1 MTEKNLHEA
10 EPQNS
15 SSRMARYHTEKA
27 PIVKKEP
34 DEKVVA
40 ATTAPKKQATAQEK
54 MVQSTAW
61 LTVGNIFSRL
71 LGAVYVIPWY
81 MWMQPH
87 GEAANYLYTKGYNVY
102 ALFLMIST
110 AGIPAAVAKQTAR
123 YNSMN
128 EYGLSKKLLFYTLRL
143 MTIGGI
149 ICAGIMYL
157 GAPFLAQGNAD
168 LIPVMRSLSVVL
180 LIFPAMSVIR
190 GFFQGNNNMKP
201 YAISQIIEQIARVC
215 YMLAT
220 AYIIMQVNQGSYK
233 TAVVQSTFA
242 AFIGVAFAMAVLLV
256 SLLKERATF
265 REMIKESSNKISFS
279 GRQLVL
285 QMIAQ
290 AIPFIIVGSGIS
302 IFKLIDQYSFESIM
316 GMVTNYSAAKNA
328 ELFALISANPDK
340 LTMVVIALGTAMATA
355 GLPLITERFTK
366 KDHVGLAKLVTN
378 NIQLLFFVM
387 MPATIGMIVLSYPLN
402 TLFYRPN
409 LQGAHLL
416 AASCIVGIMM
426 GLFMVC
432 STMLQGLDGNMQAV
446 WFLGVG
452 ILVKVLTQFPLIYM
466 FRSYGPLIATFVG
479 LFVANMFLL
488 DRIHVLTGFAF
499 RDTLNA
505 IVKIAGMSIAMGI
518 IAFVV
523 KFICE
528 AVLSSDSKVQSMII
542 ILIVAALGGL
552 SYIVLALKTRM
563 ADNLLG
569 PRVDGIRRRLHIK

>member
-1 MTEKNLHEA
+1 
-10 EPQNS
+10 
-15 SSRMARYHTEKA
+15 
-27 PIVKKEP
+27 
-34 DEKVVA
+34 
-40 ATTAPKKQATAQEK
+40 
-54 MVQSTAW
+54 
-61 LTVGNIFSRL
+61 
-71 LGAVYVIPWY
+71 IPWY

-366 KDHVGLAKLVTN
+366 KDHVGLAKLV
-378 NIQLLFFVM
+378 
-387 MPATIGMIVLSYPLN
+387 
-402 TLFYRPN
+402 
-409 LQGAHLL
+409 
-416 AASCIVGIMM
+416 
-426 GLFMVC
+426 
-432 STMLQGLDGNMQAV
+432 
-446 WFLGVG
+446 
-452 ILVKVLTQFPLIYM
+452 
-466 FRSYGPLIATFVG
+466 
-479 LFVANMFLL
+479 
-488 DRIHVLTGFAF
+488 
-499 RDTLNA
+499 
-505 IVKIAGMSIAMGI
+505 
-518 IAFVV
+518 
-523 KFICE
+523 
-528 AVLSSDSKVQSMII
+528 
-542 ILIVAALGGL
+542 
-552 SYIVLALKTRM
+552 
-563 ADNLLG
+563 
-569 PRVDGIRRRLHIK
+569 